1 MKFLVK
7 KNVDVVGNVSKQFSP
22 SVYQPVQHLGR
33 LLDQV
38 GLVGVILE
46 LVVRL
51 QVEDH
56 VQSLSVV
63 GHLLVQPSQ
72 VEFVL
77 DVVLVHLAEELVAS
91 QTAEPRDPGYLQPR
105 R

>member
-7 KNVDVVGNVSKQFSP
+7 KNVDIVGNVSKQFSP

-56 VQSLSVV
+56 VQRLPVV
-63 GHLLVQPSQ
+63 RHLLVQPSQ
-72 VEFVL
+72 VKLVL
-77 DVVLVHLAEELVAS
+77 QQVRFRQDSENKY
-91 QTAEPRDPGYLQPR
+91 YLKF
-105 R
+105 